1 MERRFR
7 ILRFLALVY
16 QILAW
21 IVLVGGILAA
31 VAVVVLGATGGRG
44 AGAVIPR
51 MPMWVPGTT
60 GLLGGIW
67 AGLLMLL
74 GAIFYFVLLYAAGEL
89 IHLGLAVEQ
98 NTRETAYY
106 LRGEANIPPP
116 PEPVR

>member
-7 ILRFLALVY
+7 VLRFLALIY

-31 VAVVVLGATGGRG
+31 VGVVVLGATTGGGRVP
-44 AGAVIPR
+44 A
-51 MPMWVPGTT
+51 VPGMALLPGVG
-60 GLLGGIW
+60 GLVGGIT
-67 AGLLMLL
+67 AGLAMLL
-74 GAIFYFVLLYAAGEL
+74 GAIFYFILLYAAGEL

-106 LRGEANIPPP
+106 LRGEATIPPP
-116 PEPVR
+116 PEPAR

>member
-21 IVLVGGILAA
+21 IVLVGGILMA
-31 VAVVVLGATGGRG
+31 VGVVVLGATGGRG
-44 AGAVIPR
+44 AGNLIPPMLAQGAAGVI
-51 MPMWVPGTT
+51 
-60 GLLGGIW
+60 GGIW
-67 AGLLMLL
+67 AGLLILL

-89 IHLGLAVEQ
+89 IHLGLAVEH

-106 LRGEANIPPP
+106 LRGEATIPPP